1 MLETVDLGRAPVVPD
16 HTGWDLS
23 LSCYMHTGDNA
34 VDAVKGNLPWG
45 VPVAMDIEAAGLGA
59 AAFTIRCVTL
69 AWDNSQGETETVL
82 LDPRR
87 ADHVQALALATDM
100 ASQLVLHN
108 ASYDWPVLVGHGLV
122 DSEHVEKVWDTVVAA
137 RLAYPDR
144 AVSKGLAALAARPE
158 LLDMEDTPANMAMAF
173 KSAGYATQ
181 ADGWAGMDIN
191 QPVYRLGA
199 MADTVVTLRLAGVL
213 WEKVVEFLTSNPF
226 GMSTTQ
232 VGRDQAVAL
241 MEREQVTNRV
251 MLSRSAKGLK
261 VDTEYLASYTAE
273 HMESLEQA
281 SSLLVDAGLDPQA
294 GNLGLKLVE
303 YLQSQGQLPSDWPTT
318 ATGKLSAAKKDM
330 ARLEDH
336 PLAVAHRRVSELGKV
351 TGYLE
356 KVDQYAQVTGR
367 IHPQV
372 AVLGASAT
380 GRMAYSQPELQ
391 QFPGPARGILVPDS
405 GQDWV
410 SIDWSSIEPVV
421 VANCAGDTSFLSGFN
436 DHGADLYAPIVEQA
450 DVDRKTAKVVL
461 LAAMYGQG
469 KALLAKTLD
478 TTEDAAQDIQ
488 ARVFRSM
495 PETRKFLDSLRNWG
509 ERYGHT
515 MTADGRLLPVP
526 TDPQGRVMA
535 YKATNYFT
543 QGSAYSVLSHTI
555 NLLHKQGLSGHIQL
569 AMHDELVVTAD
580 VADQVRAA
588 METPPDWLE
597 TFCGHH
603 VVLRTDTNPLPG
615 RWAYV

>member
-1 MLETVDLGRAPVVPD
+1 MLETVDLGRAPEVP
-16 HTGWDLS
+16 HHSGWDLT
-23 LSCYMHTGDNA
+23 LSCLMHTGDNA
-34 VDAVKGNLPWG
+34 VEAVGTMPGN

-69 AWDNSQGETETVL
+69 AWDNSQSETETVL

-87 ADHVQALALATDM
+87 PDHVQAIRVAADR

-122 DSEHVEKVWDTVVAA
+122 DSDHVEKVWDTVVAA
-137 RLAYPDR
+137 RMAYPDR
-144 AVSKGLAALAARPE
+144 SVSKSLAALASRPE
-158 LLDMEDTPANMAMAF
+158 LLDLPEPDVSMAVAF

-181 ADGWAGMDIN
+181 ADGWARMDID

-199 MADTVVTLRLAGVL
+199 MADTVVTLRLAPVL
-213 WEKVVEFLTSNPF
+213 WEQTITFLTSNPF

-232 VGRDQAVAL
+232 TTRDTAISL
-241 MEREQVTNRV
+241 LDREQVTNRV
-251 MLSRSAKGLK
+251 MLARSAAGLK
-261 VDTEYLASYTAE
+261 VDTEYLARYTDE
-273 HMESLEQA
+273 HMEVVEQA
-281 SSLLVDAGLDPQA
+281 STQLADAGFDPEA

-303 YLQSQGQLPSDWPTT
+303 YLQSKGQLPSDWATT

-330 ARLEDH
+330 KRLSHH
-336 PLAVAHRRVSELGKV
+336 PLAVAHARVSQLGKV

-356 KVDQYAQVTGR
+356 KVDEYAKVTGR
-367 IHPQV
+367 VHPQV

-380 GRMAYSQPELQ
+380 GRMSYSHPELQ
-391 QFPGPARGILVPDS
+391 QFPGPARGILVPDD
-405 GQDWV
+405 GQEWV

-421 VANCAGDTSFLSGFN
+421 VANSAGDIDFLAGFN
-436 DHGADLYAPIVEQA
+436 DRGDDLYAPIVAQA
-450 DVDRKTAKVVL
+450 GVDRKTAKVVL

-478 TTEDAAQDIQ
+478 TTEDEAQNIQ
-488 ARVFRSM
+488 TRVFQAM
-495 PETRKFLDSLRNWG
+495 PATKAFLDSLRNWG
-509 ERYGHT
+509 DRYGHT
-515 MTADGRLLPVP
+515 MTADGRLLPIP
-526 TDPQGRVMA
+526 TDPQGRGMA
-535 YKATNYFT
+535 YKATNYYT
-543 QGSAYSVLSHTI
+543 QGSSASVLSHTI
-555 NLLHKQGLSGHIQL
+555 NVLHNQGLSGHIQL
-569 AMHDELVVTAD
+569 AMHDELVVTAE

-597 TFCGHH
+597 AFCGHR

>member
-1 MLETVDLGRAPVVPD
+1 MLETVDLGRPPEVP
-16 HTGWDLS
+16 HHSGWDMA
-23 LSCYMHTGDNA
+23 LSCLMHTGDNA
-34 VDAVKGNLPWG
+34 VEAVDTMPGNI
-45 VPVAMDIEAAGLGA
+45 PVAMDIEAAGLGA

-69 AWDNSQGETETVL
+69 AWDNSQSETETVL

-87 ADHVQALALATDM
+87 EDHVQAIRTAVDR

-122 DSEHVEKVWDTVVAA
+122 DPDHVEKVWDTVVAA
-137 RLAYPDR
+137 RMAYPDR
-144 AVSKGLAALAARPE
+144 AVSKSLAALASRPE
-158 LLDMEDTPANMAMAF
+158 LLDLPEPDVSMAVAF

-181 ADGWAGMDIN
+181 ADGWAGMDID

-199 MADTVVTLRLAGVL
+199 MADTVVTLRLAPVL
-213 WEKVVEFLTSNPF
+213 WEQTITFLTSNPF

-232 VGRDQAVAL
+232 TTRDTAAGL
-241 MEREQVTNRV
+241 LEREQVTNRV
-251 MLSRSAKGLK
+251 MLARSATGLK
-261 VDTEYLASYTAE
+261 VDTEYLARYTDE
-273 HMESLEQA
+273 HMEVVEQA
-281 SSLLVDAGLDPQA
+281 RTQLTNVGLDPEA

-303 YLQSQGQLPSDWPTT
+303 YLQGQGQLPSDWPTT

-330 ARLEDH
+330 KRLKDH
-336 PLAVAHRRVSELGKV
+336 PLAVAHARVSQLGKV

-356 KVDQYAQVTGR
+356 KVDEYAKVTGR
-367 IHPQV
+367 VHPQV

-380 GRMAYSQPELQ
+380 GRMSYSHPELQ
-391 QFPGPARGILVPDS
+391 QFPGPARGILVPDD
-405 GQDWV
+405 GQEWV

-421 VANCAGDTSFLSGFN
+421 VANCAGDTGFLAGFN
-436 DHGADLYAPIVEQA
+436 DHGADLYAPIVAQA
-450 DVDRKTAKVVL
+450 GVDRKTAKVVL

-488 ARVFRSM
+488 ARVFQAM
-495 PETRKFLDSLRNWG
+495 PATKAFLDSLRNWG
-509 ERYGHT
+509 DRYGHT
-515 MTADGRLLPVP
+515 MTADGRLLPIP
-526 TDPQGRVMA
+526 TDPQGRMMA

-543 QGSAYSVLSHTI
+543 QGVAASVLSHII
-555 NLLHKQGLSGHIQL
+555 NVLHSQGVSDRIQL

-580 VADQVRAA
+580 VVDQVRAA

-597 TFCGHH
+597 EFCGHR

>member
-1 MLETVDLGRAPVVPD
+1 MLETVDLGRAPEVP
-16 HTGWDLS
+16 HHSGWDMM
-23 LSCYMHTGDNA
+23 LSCLMHTGDNA
-34 VDAVKGNLPWG
+34 VEAVYTIPHG
-45 VPVAMDIEAAGLGA
+45 VPVAVDIEAAGLGA
-59 AAFTIRCVTL
+59 SAFTIRCVTL
-69 AWDNSQGETETVL
+69 AWDNSAGETETVL

-87 ADHVQALALATDM
+87 PDHVQAIKQAIDI

-122 DSEHVEKVWDTVVAA
+122 DSAHVDKVWDTVVAA
-137 RLAYPDR
+137 RMAYPDR
-144 AVSKGLAALAARPE
+144 SVSKSLAGLASRPE
-158 LLDMEDTPANMAMAF
+158 LLDLPEPDVSMAQAF

-181 ADGWAGMDIN
+181 AEGWAKMDID

-199 MADTVVTLRLAGVL
+199 MADTVVTLRLAPVL
-213 WEKVVEFLTSNPF
+213 WERTVEFLTSNPF

-232 VGRDQAVAL
+232 TTRDTAVEL
-241 MEREQVTNRV
+241 LEREQVTNRV
-251 MLSRSAKGLK
+251 MLARSAEGLK
-261 VDTEYLASYTAE
+261 VDTEYLADYTAE
-273 HMESLEQA
+273 HMEALEQA
-281 SSLLVDAGLDPQA
+281 SEQLTAAGLDPEA

-303 YLQSQGQLPSDWPTT
+303 YLQSQGQLPGDWPVT

-330 ARLEDH
+330 KRLADH

-356 KVDQYAQVTGR
+356 KVAEYAGVTGR
-367 IHPQV
+367 VHPQV

-380 GRMAYSQPELQ
+380 GRMAYSHPELQ
-391 QFPGPARGILVPDS
+391 QFPGPARGILVPDD
-405 GQDWV
+405 GQEWV

-421 VANCAGDTSFLSGFN
+421 VANSAGDTDFLAGFN

-450 DVDRKTAKVVL
+450 GVDRKTAKVVL

-469 KALLAKTLD
+469 KALLAKTLG
-478 TTEDAAQDIQ
+478 TTEDEARDVQ
-488 ARVFRSM
+488 ARVFAAM
-495 PETRKFLDSLRNWG
+495 PATKAFLDSLRNWG

-526 TDPQGRVMA
+526 VDPQGRTMA
-535 YKATNYFT
+535 YKATNYYT
-543 QGSAYSVLSHTI
+543 QGSAYSVLSQTI
-555 NLLHKQGLSGHIQL
+555 NTLHSQGLSDHIQL
-569 AMHDELVVTAD
+569 AMHDELVVTSD

-597 TFCGHH
+597 AFCGHR
-603 VVLRTDTNPLPG
+603 VVLRTDTNTLPG

>member
-1 MLETVDLGRAPVVPD
+1 MLETVDLGRAPEVP
-16 HTGWDLS
+16 HHSGWDMA
-23 LSCYMHTGDNA
+23 LSCLMHTGDNA
-34 VDAVKGNLPWG
+34 VEAVDTMPGN

-59 AAFTIRCVTL
+59 VAFTIRCVTL
-69 AWDNSQGETETVL
+69 AWDNSQSETETVL

-87 ADHVQALALATDM
+87 PDHVQAIRVAVDK

-122 DSEHVEKVWDTVVAA
+122 GTDHVEKVWDTVVAA
-137 RLAYPDR
+137 RMAYPDR
-144 AVSKGLAALAARPE
+144 AVSKSLAALASRPE
-158 LLDMEDTPANMAMAF
+158 LLDLPEPDVSMAGAF

-181 ADGWAGMDIN
+181 ADGWAGMDID

-199 MADTVVTLRLAGVL
+199 MADTVVTLRLAPVL
-213 WEKVVEFLTSNPF
+213 WEQTMKFLTSNPF

-232 VGRDQAVAL
+232 TTRDTAAGL
-241 MEREQVTNRV
+241 LEREQVTNRV
-251 MLSRSAKGLK
+251 MLARSATGLK
-261 VDTEYLASYTAE
+261 VDTEYLARYTDE
-273 HMESLEQA
+273 HMEVVEQA
-281 SSLLVDAGLDPQA
+281 RTQLTNVGLDPEA

-303 YLQSQGQLPSDWPTT
+303 YLQGQGQLPSDWPTT

-330 ARLEDH
+330 KRLKDH
-336 PLAVAHRRVSELGKV
+336 PLAVAHARVSQLGKV

-356 KVDQYAQVTGR
+356 KVDKYAKVTGR
-367 IHPQV
+367 VHPQV

-380 GRMAYSQPELQ
+380 GRMSYSHPELQ
-391 QFPGPARGILVPDS
+391 QFPGPARGILVPDD
-405 GQDWV
+405 GQEWV

-421 VANCAGDTSFLSGFN
+421 VANCAGDTGFLAGFN
-436 DHGADLYAPIVEQA
+436 DHGADLYAPIVAQA
-450 DVDRKTAKVVL
+450 GVDRKTAKVVL

-478 TTEDAAQDIQ
+478 TTEDEAQDIQ
-488 ARVFRSM
+488 ARVFQAM
-495 PETRKFLDSLRNWG
+495 PATKAFLDSLRNWG
-509 ERYGHT
+509 DRYGHT
-515 MTADGRLLPVP
+515 MTADGRLLPIP

-535 YKATNYFT
+535 YKATNYFV
-543 QGSAYSVLSHTI
+543 QGSASSVLSQTI
-555 NLLHKQGLSGHIQL
+555 NALHSQGLSGHIQL

-597 TFCGHH
+597 AFCGHR